1 MLVDESEM
9 GAAAHDTFAADFGPA
24 AIELV
29 EVYGERAADGVA
41 TQSRFGLTAEYMRQ
55 DADIH
60 YRYNLTAHFTDDFGT
75 AVGRASVSVLVIIRI
90 ADGTDAAYIEK
101 FGATSAA
108 LVARPYLRDAIS
120 STAERIGFPG
130 ILPSNVENPPKS

>member
-1 MLVDESEM
+1 MST
-9 GAAAHDTFAADFGPA
+9 AAHDSFVADFGSA

-29 EVYGERAADGVA
+29 EVYGERTADGVA
-41 TQSRFGLTAEYMRQ
+41 AQSRFGLTAEYMRH

-60 YRYNLTAHFTDDFGT
+60 YRYNLTAYFTDDFGT
-75 AVGRASVSVLVIIRI
+75 IIGRASVSVLVIIRM
-90 ADGTDAAYIEK
+90 ADGTDAAYIAN

-108 LVARPYLRDAIS
+108 LIARPHLREAIS

-130 ILPSNVENPPKS
+130 ILPNAENPPNS